1 MMTMKEM
8 TTTTERMTTT
18 TDYTSYFIQDFI
30 PILLAAGSSTR
41 MGTGQKKEYLP
52 LDGGTVL
59 SKSLLSFMSF
69 CGSHPFSRVF
79 ITVPEGQKEE
89 AAKAAFADPKVAA
102 FREKC
107 NFHFIR
113 GGKSRQESVYLA
125 LKEAQAYSNENTVV
139 LIHDAARPFVSGK
152 IIRETAEAA
161 LKFGAAVPAIPA
173 VDTLKEVSETEDGA
187 FIQKHLLRSSLRAV
201 QTPQAF
207 NLRILLSC
215 HKKAAAIQNATF
227 TDDSEI
233 WDAFPELTGGRKV
246 FLTEGSPENRKI
258 TYKNDLPQTKAPGP
272 KSPGTNIRIGFGTD
286 LHALT
291 AGRDFILG
299 GVKIPAEKGELGHS
313 DGDVLFH
320 AISDS
325 LLGASGLGDIGSY
338 FPPEDPKWK
347 DADSAV
353 LLKKIWSDVRGA
365 GWSLVNLDCVLEFEK
380 PKFLPWRDKV
390 IDSIADVLE
399 ADRSRIF
406 VKAKTNEKMD
416 AVGHGEAIKAY
427 CTCLL
432 EKIS

>member
-1 MMTMKEM
+1 MEMMTG
-8 TTTTERMTTT
+8 TTTAKTT
-18 TDYTSYFIQDFI
+18 TDFIL
-30 PILLAAGSSTR
+30 ILLSAGSSTR

-59 SKSLLSFMSF
+59 SKSLLAFLNFADCESDSYTL
-69 CGSHPFSRVF
+69 SHIF
-79 ITVPEGQKEE
+79 ITVPEAQEKEAE
-89 AAKAAFADPKVAA
+89 KAAFADSRTEALKKD
-102 FREKC
+102 RY
-107 NFHFIR
+107 FHFIQ
-113 GGKSRQESVYLA
+113 GGKSRQESVYIA
-125 LKEAQAYSNENTVV
+125 LKAALPFSSDKSIV
-139 LIHDAARPFVSGK
+139 LIHDAARPFVSEK
-152 IIRETAEAA
+152 IIRETAEGA

-173 VDTLKEVSETEDGA
+173 VDTLKEISDTENGE
-187 FIQKHLLRSSLRAV
+187 FIHKHLLRSSLRAV

-207 NLRILLSC
+207 NLQKLILC
-215 HKKAAAIQNATF
+215 HEKARERKIEF

-233 WDAFPELTGGRKV
+233 WDAYPELTDGKKV
-246 FLTEGSPENRKI
+246 FLSEGSPENKKI
-258 TYKNDLPQTKAPGP
+258 TYKNDIPELESKSQGEKMSATKIHVGM
-272 KSPGTNIRIGFGTD
+272 GTD
-286 LHALT
+286 LHVLK

-320 AISDS
+320 AISDA

-347 DADSAV
+347 DADSAM
-353 LLKKIWSDVRGA
+353 LLKKIWSDVKAA

-390 IDSIADVLE
+390 IESVAAVLE
-399 ADRSRIF
+399 TEKDRIF

-427 CTCLL
+427 CVCLL
-432 EKIS
+432 EK